1 MLQVVVM
8 ATVVVELF
16 GFMGLVSIKL
26 SAIPAVILILTIGIS
41 LQFTIHITIVS
52 GIALPCVKWP
62 M

>member
-52 GIALPCVKWP
+52 SIASSTSQC
-62 M
+62 